1 LLFKLTSGRIVKTIL
16 IVEAINIM
24 AEFTI
29 TNLQDFDNGS
39 FPVAIEDG
47 ELLCLSNNATS
58 IESSFNN
65 QIGFNRSIV
74 DDDGENNSISVSQ
87 DVNNVI
93 ATLDRTDTSITTT
106 SDVDFE
112 SLFRVLNIESS
123 FNNQIGI
130 NRSIVDNDG
139 DNNTINVSQVV
150 NNIIAT
156 NVNIAGTSEVNLE
169 ELFAELNI
177 NSSFNNQIGR
187 NISIIDN
194 DGDNNSITISQAVN
208 NVIANF
214 DSTDARLTGTLDID
228 ARALFP
234 QLNISSSFNN
244 QIGINR
250 SVVNNAANDRSF
262 NVSQAVNN
270 IIAAFD
276 SINTNITGTSGKDL
290 IVTGTGN
297 DTIKGLNGDD
307 TLYGNGGNDLI
318 DGNPGSDTIDGNRG
332 NDTLNGGVDQD
343 LVSGDVGNDVL
354 NGGFDD
360 DTVDGGAG
368 NDAASGGEGN
378 DSIVGGTGRDT
389 LNGGNGNDSLWGGE
403 GNDLLYGNSGNDTLF
418 GGTGR
423 DTLNGSIGS
432 DVFVLE
438 ISDSKDIIVD
448 YVDGTDLLGLSSGLT
463 YEDLTIAATNNG
475 TSITHNGMELAQLLS
490 VDSSLIAAN
499 DFIYL

>member
-1 LLFKLTSGRIVKTIL
+1 MT
-16 IVEAINIM
+16 
-24 AEFTI
+24 EFTI
-29 TNLQDFDNGS
+29 TNFQDVDNGS
-39 FPVAIEDG
+39 FPMAIEDG
-47 ELLCLSNNATS
+47 ELLS

-74 DDDGENNSISVSQ
+74 DDDGENNRISVSQ
-87 DVNNVI
+87 DVNNII
-93 ATLDRTDTSITTT
+93 ATLDSSDASITATY
-106 SDVDFE
+106 DVNLE
-112 SLFRVLNIESS
+112 ALLAGLNINSS

-130 NRSIVDNDG
+130 NRSTV
-139 DNNTINVSQVV
+139 NNTGDDNAITVSQVV

-156 NVNIAGTSEVNLE
+156 DVNIAGTSEADLAS
-169 ELFAELNI
+169 LFAGLNI

-187 NISIIDN
+187 NISTIDN
-194 DGDNNSITISQAVN
+194 DGDNNTITISQAIN

-250 SVVNNAANDRSF
+250 SVVNNNANNRSF
-262 NVSQAVNN
+262 DVTQAVNN

-276 SINTNITGTSGKDL
+276 SININITGTSGKDL

-307 TLYGNGGNDLI
+307 TLNGNGGNDSI
-318 DGNPGSDTIDGNRG
+318 EGNLGSDILNGDFG
-332 NDTLNGGVDQD
+332 NDTLNGGVDRD
-343 LVSGDVGNDVL
+343 LLFGDVGNDVL

-368 NDAASGGEGN
+368 NDVASGGEGN
-378 DSIVGGTGRDT
+378 DSIIGSFGRDT
-389 LNGGNGNDSLWGGE
+389 LSGGNGNDSLWGGE
-403 GNDLLYGNSGNDTLF
+403 DNDFLYGNSGNDTLF
-418 GGTGR
+418 GGAGR
-423 DTLNGSIGS
+423 DTLNGGIGS
-432 DVFVLE
+432 DVFALE
-438 ISDSKDIIVD
+438 ISDRKDIIID
-448 YVDGTDLLGLSSGLT
+448 YVDGTDLLGLSAGLT
-463 YEDLTIAATNNG
+463 YEDLTISAFANG
-475 TSITHNGMELAQLLS
+475 TSIAHNGMELAQLQF
-490 VDSSLIAAN
+490 VDSSSIAIN